1 MVDKLI
7 CSTVTTS
14 TTPPPSLPPI
24 NPTEKQHNKQ
34 TKDKNNHLISFHFRR
49 SFKAHD
55 LYADEFA
62 QQSLLI
68 LAKTR
73 QTPICID
80 PHSIAFDFIKMTHGC
95 QNNIELLRFN
105 MTDIILKLEKAIAFG
120 KTVIF
125 DDIDEYIDPIFMD
138 LLEKK
143 LISWFLPHLSPL
155 CFAFTSFC
163 LF

>member
-1 MVDKLI
+1 MA
-7 CSTVTTS
+7 VTQIE
-14 TTPPPSLPPI
+14 LFFR
-24 NPTEKQHNKQ
+24 KQLCGPQQLNNNNK
-34 TKDKNNHLISFHFRR
+34 TKNKRNNHLISFHFRR

-55 LYADEFA
+55 LHTDEFM
-62 QQSLLI
+62 QQNHLI

-80 PHSIAFDFIKMTHGC
+80 PHSIAFDFIKLTHRC
-95 QNNIELLRFN
+95 QNHIELLRFN
-105 MTDIILKLEKAIAFG
+105 MDDIILKLEKAIAFG

-143 LISWFLPHLSPL
+143 LISRFFP
-155 CFAFTSFC
+155 F
-163 LF
+163 